1 MAGPLPCLLLPL
13 VRRFQARVGSA
24 VIPVARAKRIVAL
37 LGEAGEIGPG
47 SEDAR
52 RHVVTRVLDLV
63 GAACGAVVRDS
74 AHRPGGRNGALHVAG
89 RPFTPRA

>member
-1 MAGPLPCLLLPL
+1 
-13 VRRFQARVGSA
+13 VGSA